1 MLGAACC
8 WGKEG
13 GDAKVG
19 ILELG
24 ELITLV
30 KPLCMLSIC
39 FLSKLS
45 SVRAVSS
52 SLTSSVEQEQGEV
65 VADVGTEVCVEAD
78 G

>member
-19 ILELG
+19 ILELE

-30 KPLCMLSIC
+30 MLSIC

>member
-8 WGKEG
+8 WGKGG

-19 ILELG
+19 ILELE

-30 KPLCMLSIC
+30 MLSIC